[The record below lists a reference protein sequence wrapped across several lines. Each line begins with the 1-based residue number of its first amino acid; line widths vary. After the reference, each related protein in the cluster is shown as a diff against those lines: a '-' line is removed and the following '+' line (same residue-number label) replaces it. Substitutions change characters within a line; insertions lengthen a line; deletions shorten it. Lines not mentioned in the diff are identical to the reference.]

1 MKSGSWRK
9 YSVVVLKKSQMIER
23 QIWQICPGEIPHC
36 FVRGWELRRKPEWA
50 KFLWG
55 SKSEIQGKLLF
66 SFSGIDVNGSKRL
79 SPTPSVSNLSLRPCR
94 YLSTVTRSS
103 NQGSVDGFRR
113 ERLQRLATF
122 DSLSVQRRLQAKSRM
137 ESRTI
142 VCYLGGIWRRLEP
155 LERIYG
161 RFPSVDPLGRFAGFP
176 NLRTPLHREKTVYST
191 THKTAINRS
200 MDLTRET

>member
-23 QIWQICPGEIPHC
+23 QIWQICPREIPHC
-36 FVRGWELRRKPEWA
+36 FVCGWELRRKPEWA

-55 SKSEIQGKLLF
+55 YNSEIEGKLLF

-113 ERLQRLATF
+113 ERLHRLATF
-122 DSLSVQRRLQAKSRM
+122 DSLWVERRLKAKSRM
-137 ESRTI
+137 ERKTI

-161 RFPSVDPLGRFAGFP
+161 RFPSVDPSGRFAGVP
-176 NLRTPLHREKTVYST
+176 NLRKPLHREKTFYST
-191 THKTAINRS
+191 THKTAINRPI
-200 MDLTRET
+200 DLTRES

>member
-50 KFLWG
+50 KFLWW
-55 SKSEIQGKLLF
+55 SKSEIEGKLLF

-113 ERLQRLATF
+113 GKVAESGEFWFALRAKVSWNKITNGKPNYRLLPGA
-122 DSLSVQRRLQAKSRM
+122 
-137 ESRTI
+137 
-142 VCYLGGIWRRLEP
+142 
-155 LERIYG
+155 
-161 RFPSVDPLGRFAGFP
+161 
-176 NLRTPLHREKTVYST
+176 NLRPFSFGESVGPLRWSPQHW
-191 THKTAINRS
+191 
-200 MDLTRET
+200 

>member
-55 SKSEIQGKLLF
+55 SKSEIQRELLF

-79 SPTPSVSNLSLRPCR
+79 SPTPTVSNLSLRPCR
-94 YLSTVTRSS
+94 FLSTATRSS
-103 NQGSVDGFRR
+103 NQGSVDGFRQ
-113 ERLQRLATF
+113 ETFQRLATY
-122 DSLSVQRRLQAKSRM
+122 DSLSVGA
-137 ESRTI
+137 
-142 VCYLGGIWRRLEP
+142 
-155 LERIYG
+155 
-161 RFPSVDPLGRFAGFP
+161 
-176 NLRTPLHREKTVYST
+176 NLRPFSFGGFVGPLRWSPHPW
-191 THKTAINRS
+191 
-200 MDLTRET
+200 

>member
-36 FVRGWELRRKPEWA
+36 FVCGWELRRKPEWA

-113 ERLQRLATF
+113 GKVAESGEFWFALRAKVSWNKITNGKPNYRLLPGA
-122 DSLSVQRRLQAKSRM
+122 
-137 ESRTI
+137 
-142 VCYLGGIWRRLEP
+142 
-155 LERIYG
+155 
-161 RFPSVDPLGRFAGFP
+161 
-176 NLRTPLHREKTVYST
+176 NLRPFSFGESVGPLRWSPQHW
-191 THKTAINRS
+191 
-200 MDLTRET
+200 

>member
-23 QIWQICPGEIPHC
+23 QIWQICPGEIPQC
-36 FVRGWELRRKPEWA
+36 FVRGWGLRRKPEWA

-55 SKSEIQGKLLF
+55 YKSEIQGKLLF
-66 SFSGIDVNGSKRL
+66 SFSGIDVNGSKRP
-79 SPTPSVSNLSLRPCR
+79 SPTPSVNNLSLRPRR

-113 ERLQRLATF
+113 ERLHRLATF
-122 DSLSVQRRLQAKSRM
+122 DSLSVQRRLKAKSRM
-137 ESRTI
+137 KSRTI

-161 RFPSVDPLGRFAGFP
+161 RFPSVDPSVRF
-176 NLRTPLHREKTVYST
+176 
-191 THKTAINRS
+191 
-200 MDLTRET
+200 

>member
-9 YSVVVLKKSQMIER
+9 YSVVVLRKSQMIER
-23 QIWQICPGEIPHC
+23 QIWQICPGEIPHY
-36 FVRGWELRRKPEWA
+36 FLRGWELGRKPECA
-50 KFLWG
+50 NFFWG

-113 ERLQRLATF
+113 GKVAESGEFWFALRAKVSWNKITNGKPNYRLLPGA
-122 DSLSVQRRLQAKSRM
+122 
-137 ESRTI
+137 
-142 VCYLGGIWRRLEP
+142 
-155 LERIYG
+155 
-161 RFPSVDPLGRFAGFP
+161 
-176 NLRTPLHREKTVYST
+176 NLRPFSFGESVGPLRWSPQHW
-191 THKTAINRS
+191 
-200 MDLTRET
+200 